1 MSSSCLDGLQMD
13 SFLSDSLGRADRA
26 AATDHVRSCADC
38 RLRALERDPSAV
50 FRLAAS
56 PEPSVSEDETRRI
69 LENVRVAIAIREASR
84 KIEQAPAGGMGMRRT
99 AAALA
104 AAALLSLTAS
114 SPMSRTSRRAASPAR
129 ESSAREASAPS
140 AFARAAASERSDDAL
155 APATATVYEWN
166 PGANSPDDPKI
177 VWIVDRSL
185 DL

>member
-1 MSSSCLDGLQMD
+1 MSSPCLDARRME
-13 SFLSDSLGRADRA
+13 SFLCDALGRAERA
-26 AATDHVRSCADC
+26 AATEHVRSCADC
-38 RLRALERDPSAV
+38 RLRALESDPSVV
-50 FRLAAS
+50 FRLALAR
-56 PEPSVSEDETRRI
+56 EPAVSEEESRQV
-69 LENVRVAIAIREASR
+69 LENVRVAIAIRQASR
-84 KIEQAPAGGMGMRRT
+84 KIEPPPASGLGMRRT

-114 SPMSRTSRRAASPAR
+114 SPMARRSA
-129 ESSAREASAPS
+129 SSARIAPAAPPAGAPSSFARASAP
-140 AFARAAASERSDDAL
+140 ERSDDAV